1 MPNNSLF
8 SHNTFVVGLTGGI
21 GSGKTS
27 VGRLLTHYY
36 VPVIDADKISHQ
48 VTDSDTIVLNQLRK
62 LFGSSI
68 FDNNDTLNRKLL
80 GELVFAHKEARMQLN
95 SIIHPRIL
103 EIINTQIKKLAT
115 GDNPIVV
122 VDAALIYEIKIE
134 DMFHKIIVVFAPLEQ
149 RLARIRQRD
158 KLLDENIL
166 ERINAQMSLDT
177 KVKRAD
183 YVVYNH
189 KSLLALRHQVRKLY
203 TWLKLQNRFD

>member
-1 MPNNSLF
+1 MLGNSLF
-8 SHNTFVVGLTGGI
+8 SQNAFVVGLTGGI

-27 VGRLLTHYY
+27 VGRLLTHYR
-36 VPVIDADKISHQ
+36 VPVINADKISHQ
-48 VTDSDTIVLNQLRK
+48 VTDSDNVVLNQLRK
-62 LFGSSI
+62 VFGSSI
-68 FDNNDTLNRKLL
+68 FDSQNNLNRRLL
-80 GELVFAHKEARMQLN
+80 GEIVFAHEEARVQLN

-103 EIINTQIKKLAT
+103 EIIDTQIKELAE
-115 GDNPIVV
+115 GENPIVI

-158 KLLDENIL
+158 KLLNKSIL

-183 YVVYNH
+183 YVVYNNN
-189 KSLLALRHQVRKLY
+189 SLLALRHQVRKLY